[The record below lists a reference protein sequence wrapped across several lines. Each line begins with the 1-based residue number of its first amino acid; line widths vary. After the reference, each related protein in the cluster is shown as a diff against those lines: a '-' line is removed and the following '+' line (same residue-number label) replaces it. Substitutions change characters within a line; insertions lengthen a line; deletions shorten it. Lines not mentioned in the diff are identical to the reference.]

1 MQCDLTLNRSI
12 YFLRTLICSL
22 PAYSLG
28 KEEEWY
34 ALPPP
39 ARGGSLALP
48 LSLPGFIST
57 IIAGITIDSHSD
69 AEEQGRFGFGFCF
82 RGKWCLLCCP
92 VIRKSPISRCLYA
105 FVIVVRSKF
114 SGRTVFPLQCSWDT
128 ITAARKFNCGGLAHT
143 GRHMGG
149 QGR

>member
-1 MQCDLTLNRSI
+1 MWQKQEIVESGHCSSTNLLVC
-12 YFLRTLICSL
+12 TLICYL

-69 AEEQGRFGFGFCF
+69 AEEQGRFGFGLCF
-82 RGKWCLLCCP
+82 R
-92 VIRKSPISRCLYA
+92 
-105 FVIVVRSKF
+105 
-114 SGRTVFPLQCSWDT
+114 
-128 ITAARKFNCGGLAHT
+128 
-143 GRHMGG
+143 
-149 QGR
+149 